1 METNG
6 FDMVYFNFTLQCQ
19 HFDIFLFYQWNI
31 LLRGMVFLV
40 TGVDISVKFNLLTDT
55 DILTTFAT
63 LYTLKNTFRIA
74 I

>member
-1 METNG
+1 
-6 FDMVYFNFTLQCQ
+6 
-19 HFDIFLFYQWNI
+19 
-31 LLRGMVFLV
+31 MVFLV